1 MTTGR
6 PKDELVE
13 DAVAGYFED
22 LAEMQQMLDRRY
34 DEMESGKAVMIDGE
48 ESLTILRR
56 MLDERRGAGR

>member
-1 MTTGR
+1 
-6 PKDELVE
+6 
-13 DAVAGYFED
+13 
-22 LAEMQQMLDRRY
+22 MQQMLDRRY